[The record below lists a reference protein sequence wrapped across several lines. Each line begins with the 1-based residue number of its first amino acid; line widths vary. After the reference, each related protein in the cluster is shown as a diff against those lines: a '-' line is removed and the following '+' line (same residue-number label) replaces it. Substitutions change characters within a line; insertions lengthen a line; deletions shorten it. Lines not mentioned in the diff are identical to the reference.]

1 LRAHFKKG
9 AGVIELRGVK
19 KSFGNEDLLK
29 DISFSVQPGE
39 RISLLGPGG
48 CGKTTILKLILGLLN
63 PDAGR
68 VILMGRDIPEIT
80 SDTERRQVLR
90 KVGMAFQQGALFD
103 FMTVRDNL
111 FFAMEHM
118 TDFSAAEMDRRVKS
132 LLNAVKISRTENQ
145 YPFELSGGMQRRVG
159 IVRALATD
167 PVVAFFD
174 EPTAGLDPVTSTII
188 LNMIMDLAGKT
199 ADQAL
204 VVATSNVEIA
214 IRFAN
219 RIVMVHEGR
228 VVADGPWRE
237 LLTDGPPWVQH
248 FLRVRLIGLDE
259 EYARELDLPQ
269 KFIDWHWNAGTARV

>member
-1 LRAHFKKG
+1 
-9 AGVIELRGVK
+9 
-19 KSFGNEDLLK
+19 
-29 DISFSVQPGE
+29 
-39 RISLLGPGG
+39 
-48 CGKTTILKLILGLLN
+48 
-63 PDAGR
+63 
-68 VILMGRDIPEIT
+68 
-80 SDTERRQVLR
+80 
-90 KVGMAFQQGALFD
+90 MAFQQGALFD

-118 TDFSAAEMDRRVKS
+118 TEFSPAEMDQRVKA
-132 LLNAVKISRTENQ
+132 LLEAVKIGRTEYQ

-188 LNMIMDLAGKT
+188 LNMILDLAGKT
-199 ADQAL
+199 TDQAL

-214 IRFAN
+214 IRFAS
-219 RIVMVHEGR
+219 RVVIIHEGR
-228 VVADGPWRE
+228 VVADGLWRE
-237 LLTDGPPWVQH
+237 LLVEGPPWVQH

-269 KFIDWHWNAGTARV
+269 KFIDWHWHAGGTSP

>member
-1 LRAHFKKG
+1 
-9 AGVIELRGVK
+9 VIELKGVRI
-19 KSFGNEDLLK
+19 SFGDEPLLK
-29 DISFSVQPGE
+29 DITFSVGPGE
-39 RISLLGPGG
+39 RIGLLGPGG
-48 CGKTTILKLILGLLN
+48 CGKTTILKILLGLLT
-63 PDAGR
+63 PDEGT
-68 VILMGRDIPEIT
+68 VKMMGHDVVAMK

-103 FMTVRDNL
+103 FMTVRENL

-118 TDFSAAEMDRRVKS
+118 TDFSKEEMDRRVKM
-132 LLNAVKISRTENQ
+132 LLQAVKISRTENQ
-145 YPFELSGGMQRRVG
+145 FPFELSGGMQRRVG

-188 LNMIMDLAGKT
+188 LNMIRDLAGKT
-199 ADQAL
+199 DDQAL

-214 IRFAN
+214 IRFAD
-219 RIVMVHEGR
+219 RLVVVHEGR
-228 VVADGPWRE
+228 VVADGPWRQ

-269 KFIDWHWNAGTARV
+269 KFIDWHWRAGGTVP

>member
-1 LRAHFKKG
+1 MINLSD
-9 AGVIELRGVK
+9 VK
-19 KSFGNEDLLK
+19 KSFGGELLLK
-29 DISFSVQPGE
+29 NISFSVEPGE

-48 CGKTTILKLILGLLN
+48 CGKTTILKMILGLLP
-63 PDAGR
+63 PDSGS
-68 VILMGRDIPEIT
+68 VTVMGRDVVSMT
-80 SDTERRQVLR
+80 SDSEKRQILR

-118 TDFSAAEMDRRVKS
+118 TDFSAAEMDQRVKT
-132 LLNAVKISRTENQ
+132 LLNAVKIGRTENQ

-188 LNMIMDLAGKT
+188 LNMIRDLAGKT

-214 IRFAN
+214 IRFAD
-219 RIVMVHEGR
+219 RVVIVHDGT
-228 VVADGPWRE
+228 VVADGPWKE
-237 LLTDGPPWVQH
+237 LLVAGSDWVRH
-248 FLRVRLIGLDE
+248 FLSVRLIGLDE
-259 EYARELDLPQ
+259 EYARELHLPEQ
-269 KFIDWHWNAGTARV
+269 FISQHWHAGTSRI

>member
-1 LRAHFKKG
+1 MISLKG
-9 AGVIELRGVK
+9 VQ
-19 KSFGNEDLLK
+19 KSFGSEELLK
-29 DISFSVQPGE
+29 DISFSVGPGE

-48 CGKTTILKLILGLLN
+48 CGKTTILKLILGLLM
-63 PDAGR
+63 PDSGT
-68 VILMGRDIPEIT
+68 VELMGKDMVSMS

-103 FMTVRDNL
+103 FMTVRENL

-118 TDFSAAEMDRRVKS
+118 TDFSREEMDRRVKD
-132 LLNAVKISRTENQ
+132 LLQAVKIARTEQ
-145 YPFELSGGMQRRVG
+145 QFPFELSGGMQRRVG

-188 LNMIMDLAGKT
+188 LNMIRDLAGKT

-214 IRFAN
+214 IRFAD
-219 RIVMVHEGR
+219 RVVMVHQGK
-228 VVADGPWRE
+228 VIADGPWRE
-237 LLTDGPPWVQH
+237 LLVSGSEWVRH
-248 FLRVRLIGLDE
+248 FLGVRLIGLDE
-259 EYARELDLPQ
+259 EYARELDLPGA
-269 KFIDWHWNAGTARV
+269 FIERYWHGRDVART

>member
-1 LRAHFKKG
+1 
-9 AGVIELRGVK
+9 VIELRNVR
-19 KSFGNEDLLK
+19 KSFGTEELLK
-29 DISFSVQPGE
+29 DISFSVKAGE

-48 CGKTTILKLILGLLN
+48 CGKTTVLKLILGLLA
-63 PDAGR
+63 PDSGA
-68 VILMGRDIPEIT
+68 ISLMGRDVAAMK
-80 SDTERRQVLR
+80 SDTERRQVLK

-118 TDFSAAEMDRRVKS
+118 TEFSPAEMDQRVKA
-132 LLNAVKISRTENQ
+132 LLEAVKIGRTEYQ

-188 LNMIMDLAGKT
+188 LNMILDLAGKT
-199 ADQAL
+199 TDQAL

-214 IRFAN
+214 IRFAS
-219 RIVMVHEGR
+219 RVVIIHEGR
-228 VVADGPWRE
+228 VVADGLWRE
-237 LLTDGPPWVQH
+237 LLVEGPPWVQH

-269 KFIDWHWNAGTARV
+269 KFIDWHWHAGGTSP

>member
-1 LRAHFKKG
+1 M
-9 AGVIELRGVK
+9 IELVGVK
-19 KSFGNEDLLK
+19 KSFGSEELLK
-29 DISFSVQPGE
+29 DISFSVEPGE

-48 CGKTTILKLILGLLN
+48 CGKTTILKIILGLMA
-63 PDAGR
+63 PDAGS
-68 VILMGRDIPEIT
+68 VTIMGRDVVSMS

-111 FFAMEHM
+111 LFAMEHM
-118 TDFSAAEMDRRVKS
+118 TDFSSEEMDRRVKS
-132 LLNAVKISRTENQ
+132 LLQSVKIARAEHQ

-159 IVRALATD
+159 IVRALSTD

-188 LNMIMDLAGKT
+188 LNMIRDLAGKT

-214 IRFAN
+214 IRFAD
-219 RIVMVHEGR
+219 RVVMIHEGR
-228 VVADGPWRE
+228 VVADGPWRQ
-237 LLTDGPPWVQH
+237 LLTDGPEWVQR
-248 FLRVRLIGLDE
+248 FLSVRLIGLDE
-259 EYARELDLPQ
+259 EYAKELDLPQ
-269 KFIDWHWNAGTARV
+269 KFIDRYWHPGAPSP